1 MMFGGGMILAWL
13 IPIVGGYFLVKYLVE
28 QNKNNPNA
36 DKTEPLTILKRRYAS
51 GEITQQEF
59 NERKKIIIN
68 V

>member
-28 QNKNNPNA
+28 QNKSNSNA
-36 DKTEPLTILKRRYAS
+36 GEAEPLTILKNRYAS

-59 NERKKIIIN
+59 EEYKKNLLN